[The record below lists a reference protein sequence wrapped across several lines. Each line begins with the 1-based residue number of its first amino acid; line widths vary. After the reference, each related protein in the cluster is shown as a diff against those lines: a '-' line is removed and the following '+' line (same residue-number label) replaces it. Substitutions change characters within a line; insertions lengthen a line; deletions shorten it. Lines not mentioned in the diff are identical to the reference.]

1 MSLRVLIPT
10 SLLAAA
16 LLVPAGAADARSCA
30 SDDPRVADLKAKN
43 VKCRIARR
51 VSTKYLNRCMGA
63 PCKITVADI
72 EWNCV
77 AEERN
82 RCKKGIRKV
91 TWIFAGGDH
100 G

>member
-1 MSLRVLIPT
+1 VSLRVLIPT
-10 SLLAAA
+10 MLLAAA
-16 LLVPAGAADARSCA
+16 LLVPVGAAEARSCS
-30 SDDPRVADLKAKN
+30 SDDPRVADLQAKR
-43 VKCRIARR
+43 VKCKIARK
-51 VSTKYLNRCMGA
+51 VATKYLNKCMGA

-82 RCKKGIRKV
+82 RCKKGRKKV
-91 TWIFAGGDH
+91 TWIFAGGEH